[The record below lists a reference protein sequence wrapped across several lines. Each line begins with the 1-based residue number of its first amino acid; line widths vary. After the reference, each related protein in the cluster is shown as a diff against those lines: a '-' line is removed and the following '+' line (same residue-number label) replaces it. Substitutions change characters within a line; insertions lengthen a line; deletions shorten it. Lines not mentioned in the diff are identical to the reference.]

1 MESFIADIRE
11 YETQLETV
19 VETLLSDPGNTEL
32 QNLKAELEEAISVTQ
47 SAIQDLAPVPAQQRK
62 QKTPPPATE
71 EKWSREKHPAFQPG
85 YRRPGAPP
93 SPVDEPQAPVA
104 LQVNDTVL
112 AKWVSGDKA
121 FYPARIASIT
131 GSSADPV
138 YYVTFK
144 SYGNSETLRKHDIK
158 PITNES
164 KKRKADDSSN
174 STAPPPPGNVNVLS
188 AAADINPDI
197 EGEAR
202 KELGSAGEGAAR
214 PAKTA
219 RKVKATKQLE
229 AGKSKWQEFANK
241 KNVSNVTKKDSMFRT
256 GQEVNARG
264 QLILTL
270 QCLVYLSFANGVL

>member
-1 MESFIADIRE
+1 MLGKGTNTSLKLDV
-11 YETQLETV
+11 V
-19 VETLLSDPGNTEL
+19 VETLQADPGNSEL
-32 QNLKAELEEAISVTQ
+32 QNLKSELEDAINVVK
-47 SAIQDLAPVPAQQRK
+47 SAIEDLASVAAPAK
-62 QKTPPPATE
+62 KTKASPPPVEA
-71 EKWSREKHPAFQPG
+71 KWSKENHPAFQPG

-93 SPVDEPQAPVA
+93 SPVEEIQAPVA
-104 LQVNDTVL
+104 LKVNDTVL

-158 PITNES
+158 AITNDP
-164 KKRKADDSSN
+164 KKRKADEGNHSP
-174 STAPPPPGNVNVLS
+174 APPPPSNHNVLS

-202 KELGSAGEGAAR
+202 KELSSAGDGPTR
-214 PAKTA
+214 PAKVA

-241 KNVSNVTKKDSMFRT
+241 KGVSKVTKKDSMFRT

-264 QLILTL
+264 MSI
-270 QCLVYLSFANGVL
+270 CLL

>member
-11 YETQLETV
+11 YEAQLETV
-19 VETLLSDPGNTEL
+19 EETLLGDTGNAEL
-32 QNLKAELEEAISVTQ
+32 QNLKAELEEAIIVTQ
-47 SAIQDLAPVPAQQRK
+47 SAIQDLAPAPAQQRK
-62 QKTPPPATE
+62 QKTPSPATE
-71 EKWSREKHPAFQPG
+71 EKWSRENHPAFQPG

-93 SPVDEPQAPVA
+93 SLAEEPQAPVA
-104 LQVNDTVL
+104 LKVNDTIL

-144 SYGNSETLRKHDIK
+144 SYGNSETLRKQDIK
-158 PITNES
+158 PIANES
-164 KKRKADDSSN
+164 KKRKADDVSHSP
-174 STAPPPPGNVNVLS
+174 APDPPVNVNVLS

-202 KELGSAGEGAAR
+202 KELGNAGVGPMR
-214 PAKTA
+214 PAKPA

-241 KNVSNVTKKDSMFRT
+241 KNVSKVTKKDSMFRT

-264 QLILTL
+264 QLALDSSTL
-270 QCLVYLSFANGVL
+270 DIFGLC